1 MDRGGAEDLGTRVR
15 GAAEEVEEEEVVWG
29 AWGVVGDTG
38 VDEDWVAG
46 RDEGGGGGG
55 LVMRRRRVV
64 LCFGER
70 GIRGLAQGGRGRV
83 EVARGRAEA
92 RGRSWTGRRS

>member
-29 AWGVVGDTG
+29 AWRVVGDTG

-46 RDEGGGGGG
+46 RDEGGGRGVGNEAKEGG
-55 LVMRRRRVV
+55 LV
-64 LCFGER
+64 LW
-70 GIRGLAQGGRGRV
+70 
-83 EVARGRAEA
+83 RA
-92 RGRSWTGRRS
+92 GD